1 VTTTT
6 EPTPT
11 ATKARPSYLGLLNAI
26 AEAEMHGYGYLK
38 AWAEQTGNPEVRAKL
53 LTVAAREAEHGM
65 TFARRINELGF
76 EVRPRQPDEDAVRR
90 AEVATSDRSD
100 LEKLELLGY
109 GAGCDQSK
117 PDQFDRWFEDHSIDP
132 VTGALLGRFVCEER
146 DSVRIFHS
154 CWELCSI

>member
-1 VTTTT
+1 MTTTA
-6 EPTPT
+6 EPAT
-11 ATKARPSYLGLLNAI
+11 AVRTRPSYLGLLNAI

-38 AWAEQTGNPEVRAKL
+38 AWAGQTTDPEVRAKL

-76 EVRPRQPDEDAVRR
+76 EVRPRPPDAEAVRR

-109 GAGCDQSK
+109 GLDCDQSK
-117 PDQFDRWFEDHSIDP
+117 PDQFDQWFADHTIDP
-132 VTGALLGRFVCEER
+132 VTGALLGRFICEER

-154 CWELCSI
+154 CWELSSV